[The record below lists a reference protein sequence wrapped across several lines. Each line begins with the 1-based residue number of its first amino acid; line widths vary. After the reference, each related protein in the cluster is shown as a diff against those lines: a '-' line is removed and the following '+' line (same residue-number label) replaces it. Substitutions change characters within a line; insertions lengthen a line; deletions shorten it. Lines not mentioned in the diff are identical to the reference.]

1 MKKSYQE
8 PSLVLAQIESH
19 ITILTGSPSNLN
31 VDPDPIPEGGE
42 GS

>member
-8 PSLVLAQIESH
+8 PSLVSTLIEPNIS
-19 ITILTGSPSNLN
+19 ILGVSPGNLN

>member
-19 ITILTGSPSNLN
+19 ITILAGSPTNLN
-31 VDPDPIPEGGE
+31 VDPYPIPDDGQ

>member
-8 PSLVLAQIESH
+8 PYIVSTLIESN
-19 ITILTGSPSNLN
+19 INILAGSNLN
-31 VDPDPIPEGGE
+31 VDPTPIPEGGE